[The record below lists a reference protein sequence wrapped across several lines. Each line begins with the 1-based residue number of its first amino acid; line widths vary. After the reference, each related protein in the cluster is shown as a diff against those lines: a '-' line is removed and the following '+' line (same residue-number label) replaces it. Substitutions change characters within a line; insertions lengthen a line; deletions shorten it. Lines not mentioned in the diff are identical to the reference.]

1 MFVLLLEFLY
11 ANKCNKCNKCTI
23 IFINPFVLNIN
34 VYLIL
39 KHVCHVLSNDNLEI

>member
-1 MFVLLLEFLY
+1 MFVLLLEFFY
-11 ANKCNKCNKCTI
+11 ANKCNKCTI